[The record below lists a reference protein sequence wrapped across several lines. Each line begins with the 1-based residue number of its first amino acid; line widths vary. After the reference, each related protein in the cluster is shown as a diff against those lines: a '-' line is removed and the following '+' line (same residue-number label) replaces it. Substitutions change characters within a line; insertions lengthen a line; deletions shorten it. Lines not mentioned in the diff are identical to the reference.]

1 MFNVRRRELIAL
13 LGSAAAAWP
22 LATRAQQGERTRRVG
37 MLTNLASDDQEG
49 QTRIAAFL
57 QGLQELGWK
66 VGRNVRINYRW
77 GAGNAELYRKHAA
90 ELLALE
96 PDVIVTNGTSTIG
109 PVLQTTRTVPV
120 VLRERHRPGRQW
132 LCGKPGTARRHC
144 DRFRLSRIRH
154 GRKMA

>member
-1 MFNVRRRELIAL
+1 MTRRAFITL
-13 LGSAAAAWP
+13 LGGVAAWP
-22 LATRAQQGERTRRVG
+22 LAVRGQQGERVQRIG

-77 GAGNAELYRKHAA
+77 GAGNVELYRKHAA

-96 PDVIVTNGTSTIG
+96 PDVIVN
-109 PVLQTTRTVPV
+109 QWHFN
-120 VLRERHRPGRQW
+120 HRASAADDPHRS
-132 LCGKPGTARRHC
+132 C
-144 DRFRLSRIRH
+144 RI
-154 GRKMA
+154 A